1 MPFCLDRFYNALLY
15 NALPA
20 IAHAGVSSPA
30 DSAGLSV
37 QVYDVVD
44 STNRAAW
51 AHLAQHPATE
61 VVVIA
66 EQQQAGRGQWGR
78 QWQSP
83 PGGLYLSWGFRPS
96 LRAEHAPQIT
106 LWSAWGVAIALR
118 QAGVPVQLKWLNDLV
133 VLGRKLGGVLTE
145 TRVQQGHISQAVVGV
160 GLNWT
165 NPVPNPGINLN
176 TLQDQGHA
184 LKIAS
189 LEDLGAIALQGLRL
203 GYTYWQ
209 RRGIEALR
217 VEYEALLSNRGQT
230 ITLVGDAGTPGE
242 PVEIVGVGLNGQLRV
257 RMNPA
262 CGRSERLLPLGS
274 IQLGYPMGT
283 DSGY

>member
-1 MPFCLDRFYNALLY
+1 MPFSLDRFY

-20 IAHAGVSSPA
+20 IAHANVSSPP
-30 DSAGLSV
+30 DLAGLNV
-37 QVYDVVD
+37 QVYEVLD

-51 AHLAQHPATE
+51 AHLAQHPADE

-66 EQQQAGRGQWGR
+66 EQQRAGRGQWGR
-78 QWQSP
+78 QWQSH

-118 QAGVPVQLKWLNDLV
+118 QAGVPVRLKWLNDLV

-145 TRVQQGHISQAVVGV
+145 TRVQQGHIRQAVVGV
-160 GLNWT
+160 GLNWA
-165 NPVPNPGINLN
+165 NPVPEPGINLN
-176 TLQDQGHA
+176 TLQDQGYA

-203 GYTYWQ
+203 GYASWQ
-209 RRGIEALR
+209 QRGTEALR
-217 VEYEALLSNRGQT
+217 IEYEALLSNCGQT
-230 ITLVGDAGTPGE
+230 ITLVGDAETPGE
-242 PVEIVGVGLNGQLRV
+242 TVEIVGIGLDGQLRV
-257 RMNPA
+257 QANHA
-262 CGRSERLLPLGS
+262 SGLSERLLPPGS
-274 IQLGYPMGT
+274 IQLGYPAGT
-283 DSGY
+283 CSED